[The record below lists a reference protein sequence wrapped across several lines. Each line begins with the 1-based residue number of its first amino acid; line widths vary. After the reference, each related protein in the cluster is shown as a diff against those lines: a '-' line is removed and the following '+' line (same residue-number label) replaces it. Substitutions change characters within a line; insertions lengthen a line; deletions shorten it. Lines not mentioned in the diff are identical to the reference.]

1 MNPYVDEDV
10 MWQRLKDRQREAE
23 NRRLIRAENGAGA
36 MQRART
42 LLGLLD
48 LTWIVKRGVH
58 PRWWA
63 RTRPRGA

>member
-23 NRRLIRAENGAGA
+23 NLRLIRSENGTSAAQLAKTILAG
-36 MQRART
+36 
-42 LLGLLD
+42 LD

-63 RTRPRGA
+63 RTRPRGV